1 MTTEAPDAILAEI
14 TPFAAPL
21 GSGLDTVSWFDA
33 NHAPQELSPIDE
45 FRANLAEINTLYL
58 QAEQRGDYNAT
69 LGGLVYL
76 GMVSAV
82 EGYFR
87 SLLRHL
93 ILKDEMCAGN
103 AATKTVSYAAAVHHQ
118 PELLPEALLEGVSL
132 ASTKNVKSELNSL
145 CNIAQMSAS
154 LDPLF
159 QTFENICQVR
169 HCGIHR
175 FGKLG
180 SQQAVKLGIDKHKP
194 LLEKP
199 LRLTVAHLQDIAE
212 ALEALVRG
220 VNSHCFFDMLKRSHE
235 TSPAGKNKTKLY
247 SQSWERD
254 WATDQARF
262 EKFHWIF
269 ASTQPITPSKPAK
282 VMYDAF
288 IAFIAA
294 KEAGQ

>member
-1 MTTEAPDAILAEI
+1 MTTELPDAILAEI

-21 GSGLDTVSWFDA
+21 GSKLDTSSWFDA
-33 NHAPQELSPIDE
+33 AHAPKLISPIDE

-58 QAEQRGDYNAT
+58 QADMRGDYNST

-93 ILKDEMCAGN
+93 ILNDEMCAEN
-103 AATKTVSYAAAVHHQ
+103 AGTKTVSYAAAVHHQ
-118 PELLPEALLEGVSL
+118 PDLLPEALLEGVSL
-132 ASTKNVKSELNSL
+132 ASTKNLKSEFNSL
-145 CNIAQMSAS
+145 CNIKEMSAS

-159 QTFENICQVR
+159 QTFEDICQIR

-199 LRLTVAHLQDIAE
+199 LRLSVAQLQDVAE

-220 VNSHCFFDMLKRSHE
+220 VNSHCFFDMLKRSYD
-235 TSPAGKNKTKLY
+235 TSPIGKNKTKYY
-247 SQSWERD
+247 SQCWQRD
-254 WATDQARF
+254 WAADQPRF

-269 ASTQPITPSKPAK
+269 ASTHPSNPSRPAK
-282 VMYDAF
+282 EMYDAF
-288 IAFIAA
+288 LTFMSA
-294 KEAGQ
+294 K

>member
-21 GSGLDTVSWFDA
+21 GSGLDTASWFDA
-33 NHAPQELSPIDE
+33 NHAPQVLSPIDE

-58 QAEQRGDYNAT
+58 QSEQRGDYNAT

-93 ILKDEMCAGN
+93 ILNDEMCAEN

-118 PELLPEALLEGVSL
+118 LHLLPEALLEGVSL

-145 CNIAQMSAS
+145 CNVAQMPAS

-159 QTFENICQVR
+159 QTFEDICQIR

-180 SQQAVKLGIDKHKP
+180 SQQAVKLGIAKHKP

-212 ALEALVRG
+212 ALDALVRG

-247 SQSWERD
+247 SQSWSRD
-254 WATDQARF
+254 WVTDQGRF

-269 ASTQPITPSKPAK
+269 ASTQPSNPSRSAK
-282 VMYDAF
+282 EMYDAF

-294 KEAGQ
+294 K